1 MAFPGLPWHCQPQ
14 GHQQRLRARLS
25 PDGTLTGIPKI
36 NTKMNINTLEY
47 MWCRVICIGNGYI
60 VHMHEYIRKMA
71 QSPRTLKKSY
81 IRIVRKCVF
90 NIHDSWIHTVGP
102 NKCIE
107 CTQSLGPGFG
117 GDELTT
123 RSALKILKS
132 THHTSYTSAHL
143 SWTTRPV
150 WLCQATARVNGSEA
164 ALSVPIWSRFVPRL
178 KRDDHDKEWQ
188 TTYFIKV

>member
-132 THHTSYTSAHL
+132 THHTSYTSAL
-143 SWTTRPV
+143 ICPEPLGRSGSARLLLESMAAKQRFLCPFGPV
-150 WLCQATARVNGSEA
+150 SFQDWNVMIMTKNGKLRIS
-164 ALSVPIWSRFVPRL
+164 
-178 KRDDHDKEWQ
+178 
-188 TTYFIKV
+188 